1 MLLALMLSLSIS
13 SADVSSNSPE
23 PCAQDDMT
31 CVLRTMQRQAIEI
44 ESLGR
49 QLNIRAEQAR
59 TAEELVRVWRDQAA
73 LAREAMK
80 DATAALKPTP
90 FWMHPA
96 LWVSVGF
103 TVATILAVT
112 IVYALRPAF
121 PLGN

>member
-13 SADVSSNSPE
+13 SDAKLSSE
-23 PCAQDDMT
+23 PCEATDLV
-31 CVLRTMQRQAIEI
+31 CVHRALQQQAIEI

-73 LAREAMK
+73 LARDAMKEAMAAIK
-80 DATAALKPTP
+80 TAP
-90 FWMHPA
+90 WWHHPA

-103 TVATILAVT
+103 AVATILTVT
-112 IVYALRPAF
+112 IAYSLRAVYQVLP
-121 PLGN
+121 